1 MIPQHSSPPER
12 SRCTHTP
19 VRSLTSHKCMSIQ
32 HKVPILYEY
41 RSRERVH
48 MNPFYMTSLQGT
60 LPRVRMLYSPGI
72 VTLIPD
78 GSSPTTGGYESK
90 TILHR
95 SCGAQCM
102 YPHSPSRRVNAP
114 PGDKRMQGLV
124 DPPDPPHS
132 FNLLRSNR
140 KNRPFSN
147 PSSWAVPKTW
157 RSSERK
163 SFFNHF
169 LPLRTS
175 SRTEQV
181 QAWKHG
187 PEINNNS
194 TQNKG

>member
-19 VRSLTSHKCMSIQ
+19 VRSKTSHKCMYIH

-48 MNPFYMTSLQGT
+48 MNPFYMPPLQGT

-90 TILHR
+90 TMLHR

-102 YPHSPSRRVNAP
+102 CSHSPSRRVNAP

-132 FNLLRSNR
+132 FNFIHSKR
-140 KNRPFSN
+140 KDRPFSCPPLGAIPEVLMPLARKPFLSN
-147 PSSWAVPKTW
+147 FFRVETHAKKLVSARMQRPVNNNKVPK
-157 RSSERK
+157 
-163 SFFNHF
+163 
-169 LPLRTS
+169 
-175 SRTEQV
+175 
-181 QAWKHG
+181 
-187 PEINNNS
+187 
-194 TQNKG
+194 

>member
-48 MNPFYMTSLQGT
+48 MNPFYMPPLQGT

-95 SCGAQCM
+95 SYGAQCM
-102 YPHSPSRRVNAP
+102 YPHSPSRRVKAP

-124 DPPDPPHS
+124 DPPAPPKSSNSIH
-132 FNLLRSNR
+132 SNR
-140 KNRPFSN
+140 KDRPFSCPPLGAIPEVLMSLGRKQFLSN
-147 PSSWAVPKTW
+147 FFRVETHAKKLVSARMQRPVNNNKVPK
-157 RSSERK
+157 
-163 SFFNHF
+163 
-169 LPLRTS
+169 
-175 SRTEQV
+175 
-181 QAWKHG
+181 
-187 PEINNNS
+187 
-194 TQNKG
+194 

>member
-48 MNPFYMTSLQGT
+48 MNPFYMPPLQGT
-60 LPRVRMLYSPGI
+60 LPRVRMLYPPGI
-72 VTLIPD
+72 ATLIPD

-102 YPHSPSRRVNAP
+102 YPHSPSRRVKAP

-124 DPPDPPHS
+124 DPPDPPQS
-132 FNLLRSNR
+132 FNSIHSNR
-140 KNRPFSN
+140 KDRPFSCPPLGAIPEVLMPLGRKQFLSN
-147 PSSWAVPKTW
+147 FFRVETHAKKLVSARMQRPVNNNKVPK
-157 RSSERK
+157 
-163 SFFNHF
+163 
-169 LPLRTS
+169 
-175 SRTEQV
+175 
-181 QAWKHG
+181 
-187 PEINNNS
+187 
-194 TQNKG
+194 